1 MKARVKK
8 DTCIGCGA
16 CTVIADQI
24 FEIGDDGLAEVIN
37 PMDNYREEKIGKVSK
52 EEQENVRDAS
62 ESCPTGAIEIIENEE
77 NE

>member
-24 FEIGDDGLAEVIN
+24 FQIGEDGLAEVIE
-37 PMDNYREEKIGKVSK
+37 PDKTELEKSGEKIQEIPEKD
-52 EEQENVRDAS
+52 QENVIDAS
-62 ESCPTGAIEIIENEE
+62 ESCPTGAIEVSKE
-77 NE
+77 